1 MTSRQPPSRLT
12 ARPPDRSTAGPTM
25 LTFNVQPRAKRTEV
39 VGWHGDA
46 IKIRLTA
53 PPVDGAANTA
63 LIQFLADTL
72 RVPRHNVTLVAGT
85 TARRKRVSVLGRSL
99 EEALQ
104 ALGVD

>member
-1 MTSRQPPSRLT
+1 MTIRQPPG
-12 ARPPDRSTAGPTM
+12 RPTAGPPDHPSARP
-25 LTFNVQPRAKRTEV
+25 TFLSFHVQPRAKRTEV

-46 IKIRLTA
+46 IRIRLTA